1 MVIKINNEL
10 ICNHEA
16 DDSGYCIFHKK
27 HKTKEENKEV
37 IKLIKKKKIS
47 DFEWIIFE
55 ENFNINEVIDY
66 SYKEL
71 NFTETTFIKEV
82 LFNNYIFKR

>member
-1 MVIKINNEL
+1 MKCKWSSKINNEL

-37 IKLIKKKKIS
+37 IKLIKEKKIP
-47 DFEWIIFE
+47 
-55 ENFNINEVIDY
+55 
-66 SYKEL
+66 
-71 NFTETTFIKEV
+71 
-82 LFNNYIFKR
+82 